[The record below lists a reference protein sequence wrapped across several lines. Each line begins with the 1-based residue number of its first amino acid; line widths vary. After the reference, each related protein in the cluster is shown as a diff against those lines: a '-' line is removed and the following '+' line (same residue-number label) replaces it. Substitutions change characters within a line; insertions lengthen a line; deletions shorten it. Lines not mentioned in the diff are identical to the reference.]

1 MSAHSKQRGALSR
14 RRFLKDSAL
23 AVGTLAL
30 PLAPLRARAATP
42 LKQVSMTLD
51 WLYEGAN
58 CGYIVAHEQGFFRDA
73 GLDVSIASGK
83 GSAST
88 AQLVASKATQF
99 GFADGFV
106 VGNGVSKGMK
116 IKTVGSIY
124 RRNPCSILV
133 FEDSPIKTPKDLEGR
148 TIAISAGSAVIQQW
162 PAFCKGAG
170 IDASKVEVN
179 NIDPAGLTPA
189 LIDGRVDGLGVYMSS
204 YVPPLEV
211 RGKKKVRIFWFSDNG
226 VVAVS
231 NGMVVHEDLMKSD
244 PDLIRAFVP
253 AAIKGF
259 LYARQHPDQAFAAV
273 KTYQPTSDPAIVR
286 LSLEVSWK
294 LWVPPSAKG
303 KPLGWGSEKDWASTI
318 DVLHQYGGVAA
329 PLKPN
334 QLFTNEFVPNGAEY
348 IPPQEA

>member
-1 MSAHSKQRGALSR
+1 MSAHSKRRGALSR
-14 RRFLKDSAL
+14 RRFLEKSAL
-23 AVGTLAL
+23 AAGALAL
-30 PLAPLRARAATP
+30 PLAPLRVRAAAP

-58 CGYIVAHEQGFFRDA
+58 AGYLVAHEQGFFRDA
-73 GLDVSIASGK
+73 GLDVAIASGK

-88 AQLVASKATQF
+88 AQLVASKASQI

-124 RRNPCSILV
+124 RRNPASVLV

-148 TIAISAGSAVIQQW
+148 KIAISAGSAVIQQW

-170 IDASKVEVN
+170 IDVSKVELN

-189 LIDGRVDGLGVYMSS
+189 LINGTVDALGVYVSS
-204 YVPPLEV
+204 YIPPLEV
-211 RGKKKVRIFWFSDNG
+211 RGKKKVRIFWFADYG

-231 NGMVVHEDLMKSD
+231 NGMITHEDLIKSD
-244 PDLIRAFVP
+244 PDLIHAFVP

-259 LYARQHPDQAFAAV
+259 LYGRQHPDQAFAAV
-273 KTYQPTSDPAIVR
+273 QKYQPTSDPAIVKR
-286 LSLEVSWK
+286 SLEVSWK
-294 LWVPPSAKG
+294 LWVPPNTKG

-318 DVLHQYGGVAA
+318 EVLHQYGGVTA
-329 PLKPN
+329 PLVPS
-334 QLFTNEFVPNGAEY
+334 QLFTNEFVPTGAEF